1 MVYTRA
7 YYEEK
12 INASADQVWAEFGAF
27 NSLPAILPKLVAK
40 SELDKTGLIRC
51 LTIKDK
57 DGTRYKRYERLIK
70 YDALTHTLIYELI
83 DKANSR
89 VPVKNYTATIK
100 VRKEEVRPLVEKV
113 YADGIAGGRALL
125 GRLVRALPSQVRHT
139 EGGAAAGREG
149 LRRRHRRRE

>member
-7 YYEEK
+7 FYEEK

-27 NSLPAILPKLVAK
+27 NSLPAILPKLAAK

-89 VPVKNYTATIK
+89 VPVKNYTAKIQIK
-100 VRKEEVRPLVEKV
+100 KVAGGRCSVAWSGRFHPKFGTPNEVRPLVEKV
-113 YADGIAGGRALL
+113 YADGIAGVKKQISRKA
-125 GRLVRALPSQVRHT
+125 R
-139 EGGAAAGREG
+139 
-149 LRRRHRRRE
+149 

>member
-12 INASADQVWAEFGAF
+12 INASADRVWAVFGAF

-51 LTIKDK
+51 LTIKDN
-57 DGTRYKRYERLIK
+57 DGTLYKRYERLIK
-70 YDALTHTLIYELI
+70 YDAPSHCLIYELI
-83 DKANSR
+83 DKPNSR

-100 VRKEEVRPLVEKV
+100 IKKLTGGRCCVAWSGRFQPKFGTPNDVRPLVEKV
-113 YADGIAGGRALL
+113 YADGIAGVKKKIGRKA
-125 GRLVRALPSQVRHT
+125 R
-139 EGGAAAGREG
+139 
-149 LRRRHRRRE
+149 